1 MKRLILKLIL
11 LFVLVISTLAIVN
24 QLYIRTNYWKAENNV
39 NKFNDIPYNIE
50 LGNFGSSHGLYG
62 FKYNKIQDIKT
73 YNFALSSQPYY
84 YDLQL
89 LRKYIDHF
97 EKNGVVIILIS
108 YFDITRRPN
117 YASYRSRYYR
127 IVPISSLDFWSP
139 WEAVC
144 YNKFPI
150 LSAKLNILK
159 IIHDVPVETMNP
171 YYNRT
176 TFMDE
181 KNLYDY
187 CIEKH
192 KSWTSPEGE
201 KGKIGYDMNISEI
214 SLMIDLCLA
223 HELIPILIT
232 TPVTDVLNEIY
243 ENDIDFFPTFEQFS
257 RDLTSKYEGLIY
269 LDYSRNEKFSKNH
282 EFFCDG
288 DHLNNMG
295 ADAFTKQVIS
305 DLKQIGIIK

>member
-1 MKRLILKLIL
+1 
-11 LFVLVISTLAIVN
+11 
-24 QLYIRTNYWKAENNV
+24 
-39 NKFNDIPYNIE
+39 
-50 LGNFGSSHGLYG
+50 
-62 FKYNKIQDIKT
+62 
-73 YNFALSSQPYY
+73 
-84 YDLQL
+84 
-89 LRKYIDHF
+89 
-97 EKNGVVIILIS
+97 
-108 YFDITRRPN
+108 
-117 YASYRSRYYR
+117 
-127 IVPISSLDFWSP
+127 
-139 WEAVC
+139 
-144 YNKFPI
+144 
-150 LSAKLNILK
+150 
-159 IIHDVPVETMNP
+159 
-171 YYNRT
+171 
-176 TFMDE
+176 MDE